1 MYSFK
6 SILCV
11 ALLLTATNIAAAKE
25 SRDEK
30 QHRLDSACEVVRQRK
45 LAPLRAQFVDE
56 CVANKEMPNRKECE
70 RFYSDYG
77 NRTGRRA
84 PLFYDLPECV
94 TAFDYLQ
101 SAQPSGG

>member
-1 MYSFK
+1 MK
-6 SILCV
+6 ILS
-11 ALLLTATNIAAAKE
+11 ATLCFCLITLCLSSASAKE
-25 SRDEK
+25 TRDDK
-30 QHRLDSACEVVRQRK
+30 QHRLDSACEVARHKK
-45 LAPLRAQFVDE
+45 LAPLRKQFVDE

-84 PLFYDLPECV
+84 PLFYDLPSCV

-101 SAQPSGG
+101 SQRDSG